1 MYWRTAKEEKV
12 ILKIH
17 FLKSFLILNFFFNL
31 SVTRVRSQGHVNLK
45 FNIVT
50 KDVRKL
56 GYLTNQS
63 EASSGT
69 QMNEINTDKLLN
81 LTQNLGYTM
90 ENTLTNTLQNTNQ
103 TPRF

>member
-1 MYWRTAKEEKV
+1 M
-12 ILKIH
+12 
-17 FLKSFLILNFFFNL
+17 
-31 SVTRVRSQGHVNLK
+31 NLK

-63 EASSGT
+63 EASSGS